1 MVLQALVRF
10 SLRGWESLSWCL
22 CAAFPLFLQMRL
34 QKPGD
39 VPTLRHDEKFSIYCN
54 WQSMR
59 DMQNIAR
66 RGCNLEALGLLLR
79 AIAVLRKRIK
89 DSILKIRSYERH

>member
-1 MVLQALVRF
+1 
-10 SLRGWESLSWCL
+10 
-22 CAAFPLFLQMRL
+22 
-34 QKPGD
+34 
-39 VPTLRHDEKFSIYCN
+39 
-54 WQSMR
+54 
-59 DMQNIAR
+59 MQNIAR

>member
-1 MVLQALVRF
+1 MVAINSTGSVYF
-10 SLRGWESLSWCL
+10 ISPMNETEYVI
-22 CAAFPLFLQMRL
+22 
-34 QKPGD
+34 GD
-39 VPTLRHDEKFSIYCN
+39 ERFSIYCN

-89 DSILKIRSYERH
+89 DSILKIRSHERH